1 MPIAAHTTGGHST
14 LDLVLG
20 IAILLWALASVTALL
35 SWLTRLP
42 RRYRKRTADHRLAP
56 QQVRSPARRERV
68 DADAGPSQPSTPA
81 RR

>member
-35 SWLTRLP
+35 GWLTRLP
-42 RRYRKRTADHRLAP
+42 RRYRKRTAGPRRAP
-56 QQVRSPARRERV
+56 QQVRSSARR
-68 DADAGPSQPSTPA
+68 
-81 RR
+81 

>member
-42 RRYRKRTADHRLAP
+42 RRYRRRTADRGGRHSRFGRL
-56 QQVRSPARRERV
+56 RV
-68 DADAGPSQPSTPA
+68 G
-81 RR
+81 

>member
-42 RRYRKRTADHRLAP
+42 PALPEADGGPRRGATAGSVACASVTMP
-56 QQVRSPARRERV
+56 VQVR
-68 DADAGPSQPSTPA
+68 PSTPA

>member
-42 RRYRKRTADHRLAP
+42 RRYRKRTADHRWQHSRFGRLRVASASVTMP
-56 QQVRSPARRERV
+56 VQVR
-68 DADAGPSQPSTPA
+68 PSTPA